1 MLLRALING
10 RQRGTEILKR
20 FALACELFIQGEVKL
35 ASFWNMRYASGL
47 ILAILVILLSAC
59 GSGESKHVL
68 KVTATA
74 YNSLPNQT
82 QGDPTIAAWGD
93 KLVPGMKVIAV
104 SRDLIPMGLTHNV
117 KVRIDGLS
125 GTYTVMDKLHKRWTR
140 RIDIYMGNDVKA
152 AKDWGKR
159 EVTIR
164 W

>member
-1 MLLRALING
+1 MIP
-10 RQRGTEILKR
+10 ESIH
-20 FALACELFIQGEVKL
+20 GESKL
-35 ASFWNMRYASGL
+35 VSHRDMRYASGL
-47 ILAILVILLSAC
+47 IFAILFLLLYSC
-59 GSGESKHVL
+59 GSGESKHIL

-74 YNSLPNQT
+74 YNSLPDQT
-82 QGDPTIAAWGD
+82 QGDPAITAWGD

-104 SRDLIPMGLTHNV
+104 SRDLIPMGLTHGV
-117 KVRIDGLS
+117 KVRIGSLS

-152 AKDWGKR
+152 AKEWGKR

>member
-1 MLLRALING
+1 
-10 RQRGTEILKR
+10 
-20 FALACELFIQGEVKL
+20 
-35 ASFWNMRYASGL
+35 MRCASGL
-47 ILAILVILLSAC
+47 ILVILVILLSAC

-74 YNSLPNQT
+74 YNSLPGQT

-104 SRDLIPMGLTHNV
+104 SRDLIPMGLTHDV

-125 GTYTVMDKLHKRWTR
+125 GTYTVMDKLHKRWTK